1 VGSNAAGTGRN
12 IRGAESFHNAI
23 QGIERSRT
31 RIDKAAIRGFLM
43 AHEAR
48 FQRIIGVEFSPKL
61 AKIASEQRPFALSL
75 EMPRIMNPE

>member
-1 VGSNAAGTGRN
+1 
-12 IRGAESFHNAI
+12 
-23 QGIERSRT
+23 
-31 RIDKAAIRGFLM
+31 M

-75 EMPRIMNPE
+75 EMPRIMNSRMKRCRIFQEFD